1 MERFPELESYQVAL
15 VSADVNSGQV
25 LNVDLVPDQQNGRGV
40 YKVFNNMQDAIAYAK
55 TIITEKKTIE
65 CIIQGPEQET
75 IHYITPENVKNFS

>member
-25 LNVDLVPDQQNGRGV
+25 LNIDLVPDQQNGRGV

>member
-1 MERFPELESYQVAL
+1 MERFPELERYQVAL

-40 YKVFNNMQDAIAYAK
+40 YKVFNNMQDALAYAK